1 MKKITIFLF
10 LFLFNLDY
18 AYSSKYKNNIVL
30 KVENEIVTSFEIKNK
45 ILGSLLLSNQE
56 INQKN
61 IDKLKEQALN
71 SLIQYK
77 LKKIELA
84 NHNFADDKKQIN
96 TYLASISSNDI
107 DGLKRKFK
115 NYDLDFQLFLD
126 EIKTQLKWQ
135 RLIYKIYSN
144 KIDINDN
151 VINQELESLKKD
163 NSNLEEFKLSEIE
176 ILSNNDDTDLKLI
189 SKVQDQIINFGF
201 EATALKFSISS
212 SSNSKGEIGWINAK
226 SLTKEIYQIVRKM
239 KIGDVSKPIK
249 RQGSLLFLKL
259 NDKKMSKVENIN
271 LEEMREK
278 LINQKKNELFNL
290 YSRSHLS
297 KLKNTSLIEY
307 K

>member
-18 AYSSKYKNNIVL
+18 AYSSKYKSNIVL

-84 NHNFADDKKQIN
+84 NHNFADDKNQIN

-151 VINQELESLKKD
+151 VINQELENLKKD

>member
-61 IDKLKEQALN
+61 IDKLKEQTLN

-115 NYDLDFQLFLD
+115 NYDLDFQYSWMKL
-126 EIKTQLKWQ
+126 KTQLKWQ

-259 NDKKMSKVENIN
+259 NDKKMSKVENNIN

-278 LINQKKNELFNL
+278 LINQKK
-290 YSRSHLS
+290 
-297 KLKNTSLIEY
+297 
-307 K
+307 